1 MIEFPSKFFWGA
13 ATSSYQVEGNNINS
27 DWWQWEQRVGLK
39 ERSGEACRHYQFYK
53 EDFNIAK
60 QLGHNAHRLSVEWSR
75 IEPRENNFSE
85 QELRHYLEVI
95 DCLKAQ
101 GIEPIVTLHHFTNPL
116 WFVESGGW
124 LGKRSAEYFLGYVE
138 KVVSVLCGRV
148 SFWVT
153 INEPMVY
160 VYHAYILGIWP
171 PQEKSFFKA
180 RKVIENLISAHL
192 KAYRLIHAIYQKNNL
207 ARPMVSIAKNM
218 QAFQPCGRSLRNKLA
233 ARLRD
238 KLFNFDFINKL
249 IRRSALDFIGINYY
263 SRALVDVRGWRISN
277 LLLDV
282 CQDNHSRLKKNSLGW
297 DIYPQGLSEL
307 LLKLKRYNLPIF
319 ILENGICTD
328 DDTQRWDFIYAHLKS
343 LSLAINQGAHILG
356 YIYWSLIDNYEWDK
370 GFAPRFGL
378 IEIDYANFKRTPR
391 ESAWKLAKVCQTAR
405 LNGNDG

>member
-1 MIEFPSKFFWGA
+1 MVEFPKEFFWGA

-39 ERSGEACRHYQFYK
+39 EKSGEACRHYQFYK

-75 IEPRENNFSE
+75 IEPRENNFSD

-95 DCLKAQ
+95 DCLNAQ
-101 GIEPIVTLHHFTNPL
+101 GIEPIVTLHHFTNPV
-116 WFVESGGW
+116 WFAESGGW
-124 LGKRSAEYFLGYVE
+124 AEKKSTKYFLGYVE
-138 KVVSVLCGRV
+138 KVVLELCERV
-148 SFWVT
+148 RFWVT

-171 PQEKSFFKA
+171 PQDKSFLKA
-180 RKVIENLISAHL
+180 NKVIKNLISAHL
-192 KAYRLIHAIYQKNNL
+192 QAYRLIHSIYRKNNL
-207 ARPMVSIAKNM
+207 SPPLVSIAKNM
-218 QAFQPCGRSLRNKLA
+218 QAFQPCGHSLRNKLA

-238 KLFNFDFINKL
+238 ELFNFDFINNL
-249 IRRSALDFIGINYY
+249 IRYSALDFIGINYY
-263 SRALVDVRGWRISN
+263 SRALVDVRGWRIKN

-282 CQDNHSRLKKNSLGW
+282 CQDNHSSLKKNSLGW
-297 DIYPQGLSEL
+297 DIYPQGLYTL
-307 LLKLKRYNLPIF
+307 LLKLKRYKLPIF

-328 DDTQRWDFIYAHLKS
+328 NDTQRWDFIYAHLKS
-343 LSLAINQGAHILG
+343 VSLAIKEKVHILG

-378 IEIDYANFKRTPR
+378 IEIDYANFRRTPR
-391 ESAWKLAKVCQTAR
+391 ESAWKFARVCQTAR
-405 LNGNDG
+405 LNGDNG